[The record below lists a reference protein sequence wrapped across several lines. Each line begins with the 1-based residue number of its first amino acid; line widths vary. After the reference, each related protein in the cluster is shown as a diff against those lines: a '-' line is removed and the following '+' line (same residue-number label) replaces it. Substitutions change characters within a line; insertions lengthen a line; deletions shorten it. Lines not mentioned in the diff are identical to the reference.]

1 MQKNDAGS
9 EIKLN
14 FPSVRLGEKG
24 SHSCA
29 SKPRSSCERPAR
41 QDWPSTHRA
50 PCSSKLR
57 PSFRNV
63 GKVSATGV
71 FRAFSVEIGTAI
83 LPERG
88 EHTASPSLIGPQ
100 HSFLM
105 DRALRS
111 GVLMFR
117 GAASEMPCQA
127 GDGQVLSGVTMS

>member
-1 MQKNDAGS
+1 MQGQR
-9 EIKLN
+9 LN
-14 FPSVRLGEKG
+14 SIFQASGWVRRGATAVLPNHAPHVNALQG
-24 SHSCA
+24 
-29 SKPRSSCERPAR
+29 
-41 QDWPSTHRA
+41 RA
-50 PCSSKLR
+50 AFHTQGSSKLR